1 MIDPKRILRFLEEYF
16 DEIKTI
22 YKLNKQDGLILI
34 EEIET
39 VFNNS
44 NILVD
49 NLIEYEIIE
58 QRIDDTFILNE
69 TYGSFISFLLDDFSL
84 DMPEQIEKYHKSLDS
99 LYRKLKIATTKNEI
113 IQTIE
118 ALNNEIGKFENQLQK
133 NISKL
138 IKETKYIK
146 ANNQKLDYPKKL
158 QKASELTITYVK
170 PLNIILQSHSESILY
185 IIDNI
190 IDESSQQRF
199 NNKDENLKKIYTKLY
214 NSYDKTKS
222 EILNK
227 NRLLS
232 SEVIPLL
239 DRIKSGSDILTGCIN
254 FLNDNN
260 SYTVPMLLDKQRDI
274 TYSTN
279 AEYEAQNIWEG
290 YTDIDEDIII
300 IINETIPLEDVWIF
314 NKQKYKNRLLKSLP
328 IENFY
333 IWIYE
338 ELENEL
344 NIVESKNFFDLSKL
358 IFDNDINVEYK
369 NKRIEI
375 NLSDKVIDVPTIE
388 IRSLN

>member
-1 MIDPKRILRFLEEYF
+1 MIDPKRILGFLKEYF
-16 DEIKTI
+16 DEIETI
-22 YKLNKQDGLILI
+22 YKLNKQNGLILI
-34 EEIET
+34 EELET
-39 VFNNS
+39 IFNNR

-99 LYRKLKIATTKNEI
+99 LYRKLKSATTKNEI
-113 IQTIE
+113 VQTIE
-118 ALNNEIGKFENQLQK
+118 ALSNEIGKFENQLQK

-158 QKASELTITYVK
+158 QKASELTITYIK
-170 PLNIILQSHSESILY
+170 PLNIILQNHSESILY

-190 IDESSQQRF
+190 IDKSSQERF
-199 NNKDENLKKIYTKLY
+199 NNNDENLKKIYTRLY
-214 NSYDKTKS
+214 NSYDKTKN

-227 NRLLS
+227 NRLLIN
-232 SEVIPLL
+232 EVIPLL
-239 DRIKSGSDILTGCIN
+239 DRIRSGSDILTGCIN

-260 SYTVPMLLDKQRDI
+260 SYTVPTLLDKERDI

-290 YTDIDEDIII
+290 YTDINEDI
-300 IINETIPLEDVWIF
+300 IINETKPLEDVWIF

-333 IWIYE
+333 TWIYE
-338 ELENEL
+338 ELKNEL
-344 NIVESKNFFDLSKL
+344 NRVESKNFFDLSKL
-358 IFDNDINVEYK
+358 IFDNDINLEYK
-369 NKRIEI
+369 NKRIDI
-375 NLSDKVIDVPTIE
+375 FLSDKVINVPIIK

>member
-1 MIDPKRILRFLEEYF
+1 MIDPKRILGFLKEYF

-22 YKLNKQDGLILI
+22 YKLNKQNGFILS

-39 VFNNS
+39 IFDNS
-44 NILVD
+44 NILID

-99 LYRKLKIATTKNEI
+99 LYQKLKSATTKNEI

-118 ALNNEIGKFENQLQK
+118 ALSNEIGKFENQLQK

-170 PLNIILQSHSESILY
+170 PLNIILQNHSESILY

-190 IDESSQQRF
+190 INESSQQRF
-199 NNKDENLKKIYTKLY
+199 NNKDENLKRIYTKLY

-260 SYTVPMLLDKQRDI
+260 SYTVPTLLDKQRNI

-300 IINETIPLEDVWIF
+300 NETKPLEDVWIF

-358 IFDNDINVEYK
+358 IFDNDINVKYK

>member
-22 YKLNKQDGLILI
+22 YKLNKRNGLILI

-39 VFNNS
+39 IFDNS

-49 NLIEYEIIE
+49 NLIEYEIVE

-99 LYRKLKIATTKNEI
+99 LYQKLKSATTKNEI
-113 IQTIE
+113 IQTIK

-170 PLNIILQSHSESILY
+170 PLNIILQNHSESILY
-185 IIDNI
+185 IIDNV

-199 NNKDENLKKIYTKLY
+199 NNKDENLKRIYTKLY

-260 SYTVPMLLDKQRDI
+260 SYTVPTLLDKQRDI

-290 YTDIDEDIII
+290 YTHIDEDIII
-300 IINETIPLEDVWIF
+300 NETKPLEDVWIF

-333 IWIYE
+333 TWIYE

-358 IFDNDINVEYK
+358 IFDNDIDIEYK

-375 NLSDKVIDVPTIE
+375 NLYDKVIDVPAIK

>member
-1 MIDPKRILRFLEEYF
+1 MIDPKRILRFLEEHF

-22 YKLNKQDGLILI
+22 YKLNKQNGRILL
-34 EEIET
+34 EECET
-39 VFNNS
+39 IFDNS
-44 NILVD
+44 NSLVD
-49 NLIEYEIIE
+49 KLIEYEIIE

-99 LYRKLKIATTKNEI
+99 LYRKLKSASTKNEI

-170 PLNIILQSHSESILY
+170 PLNIILEEHSESILY

-190 IDESSQQRF
+190 INESSQQRF
-199 NNKDENLKKIYTKLY
+199 NNKDENLKRIYAKLY
-214 NSYDKTKS
+214 NSYDKTKN

-227 NRLLS
+227 NRLLTR
-232 SEVIPLL
+232 EVMPLL

-254 FLNDNN
+254 FLNDNS
-260 SYTVPMLLDKQRDI
+260 SYTVPTLLDKRRDI

-290 YTDIDEDIII
+290 YTDINEDIII
-300 IINETIPLEDVWIF
+300 KETNPLEDVWIF

-333 IWIYE
+333 TWIYK
-338 ELENEL
+338 ELEDEL
-344 NIVESKNFFDLSKL
+344 NIVQSKNFFDLSKL
-358 IFDNDINVEYK
+358 IFDNDIDIEYK
-369 NKRIEI
+369 NKRMDI
-375 NLSDKVIDVPTIE
+375 NLYDKIIDVPTIE

>member
-1 MIDPKRILRFLEEYF
+1 MIDPKKILRFLEEYF

-22 YKLNKQDGLILI
+22 YKLNKQNGLILI

-39 VFNNS
+39 IFDNS

-84 DMPEQIEKYHKSLDS
+84 DMPEQIEKYHNSLDS
-99 LYRKLKIATTKNEI
+99 LYRKLKSATTKNEI

-146 ANNQKLDYPKKL
+146 ANNQKLNYPKKL

-170 PLNIILQSHSESILY
+170 PLNIILQNHSESILY

-214 NSYDKTKS
+214 NSYYQTKK
-222 EILNK
+222 EILNE
-227 NRLLS
+227 NRLLIN
-232 SEVIPLL
+232 EVIPLL

-260 SYTVPMLLDKQRDI
+260 SYAVPTLLDKQRDI

-290 YTDIDEDIII
+290 YTGINEDIII
-300 IINETIPLEDVWIF
+300 NEAQSLENVWIF
-314 NKQKYKNRLLKSLP
+314 NKQKYKDRLLKSLP

-333 IWIYE
+333 TWIYE

-344 NIVESKNFFDLSKL
+344 TIVQSKNFFDLSKL
-358 IFDNDINVEYK
+358 IFDNDIDIEYK
-369 NKRIEI
+369 NKRIDI
-375 NLSDKVIDVPTIE
+375 KLSDKMIDVPTIE

>member
-22 YKLNKQDGLILI
+22 YKLNKQNGLILI

-39 VFNNS
+39 IFNNS

-99 LYRKLKIATTKNEI
+99 LYRKLKSATTKNEI

-158 QKASELTITYVK
+158 QKASELTITYVQ
-170 PLNIILQSHSESILY
+170 PLNIILQNHSESILY

-199 NNKDENLKKIYTKLY
+199 NNKDENLKRIYTKLY

-260 SYTVPMLLDKQRDI
+260 SYTVPTLLDKQRDI

-300 IINETIPLEDVWIF
+300 NETKPLEDVWIF

-375 NLSDKVIDVPTIE
+375 NLSDKVIDVPAIE

>member
-1 MIDPKRILRFLEEYF
+1 MIDPKKILRFLEEYF

-22 YKLNKQDGLILI
+22 YKLNKQNGLILI

-39 VFNNS
+39 IFDNS

-84 DMPEQIEKYHKSLDS
+84 DMPEQIEKYHNSLDS
-99 LYRKLKIATTKNEI
+99 LYRKLKSATTKNEI

-146 ANNQKLDYPKKL
+146 ANNQKLNYPKKL

-170 PLNIILQSHSESILY
+170 PLNIILQNHSESILY

-214 NSYDKTKS
+214 NSYYQTKK
-222 EILNK
+222 EILNE
-227 NRLLS
+227 NRLLIN
-232 SEVIPLL
+232 EVIPLL

-260 SYTVPMLLDKQRDI
+260 SYAVPTLLDKQRDI

-290 YTDIDEDIII
+290 YTGINEDIII
-300 IINETIPLEDVWIF
+300 NEAQSLENVWIF
-314 NKQKYKNRLLKSLP
+314 NKQKYKDRLLKSLP

-333 IWIYE
+333 TWIYE

-344 NIVESKNFFDLSKL
+344 TIVESKNFFDLSKL
-358 IFDNDINVEYK
+358 IFDNDIDIEYK
-369 NKRIEI
+369 NKRIDI
-375 NLSDKVIDVPTIE
+375 KLSDKMIDVPTIE

>member
-1 MIDPKRILRFLEEYF
+1 MIDPKKILRFLEEYF

-22 YKLNKQDGLILI
+22 YKLNKLNGLILI

-39 VFNNS
+39 IFNNS

-99 LYRKLKIATTKNEI
+99 LYRKLKSATTKNQI
-113 IQTIE
+113 VQTIE
-118 ALNNEIGKFENQLQK
+118 ALSNEIGKFENQLHK

-170 PLNIILQSHSESILY
+170 PLNIILQNHSESILY

-190 IDESSQQRF
+190 IYESSQQRF
-199 NNKDENLKKIYTKLY
+199 NNNDENLKKIYTRLY
-214 NSYDKTKS
+214 NSYDKTKN

-227 NRLLS
+227 NRLLIN
-232 SEVIPLL
+232 EVIPLL
-239 DRIKSGSDILTGCIN
+239 DRIRSGSDILTGCIN
-254 FLNDNN
+254 FLNDNH
-260 SYTVPMLLDKQRDI
+260 SYTVPTLLDKQRDI

-300 IINETIPLEDVWIF
+300 NETKPLEDVWIF

-333 IWIYE
+333 IWIYQ

-344 NIVESKNFFDLSKL
+344 NIVESKNFFNLSKL
-358 IFDNDINVEYK
+358 IFDNDINVKYI

-375 NLSDKVIDVPTIE
+375 NLSDKVIDVPAIE

>member
-1 MIDPKRILRFLEEYF
+1 MIDPKRILGFLKEYF

-22 YKLNKQDGLILI
+22 YKLNKQNGFILS

-39 VFNNS
+39 IFDNS
-44 NILVD
+44 SILVD

-84 DMPEQIEKYHKSLDS
+84 DMPEQIAKYHKSLDS
-99 LYRKLKIATTKNEI
+99 LYRKLKSATTKNEI

-158 QKASELTITYVK
+158 QKASELTIIYVK
-170 PLNIILQSHSESILY
+170 PLNIILQNHSESILY

-199 NNKDENLKKIYTKLY
+199 NNKDENLKRIYTKLY
-214 NSYDKTKS
+214 NSYDKTKN

-227 NRLLS
+227 NRLLIN
-232 SEVIPLL
+232 EVIPLL

-260 SYTVPMLLDKQRDI
+260 SYTVPTLLDKQRDI

-290 YTDIDEDIII
+290 YTDINEDI
-300 IINETIPLEDVWIF
+300 IINETKPLENIWIF

-333 IWIYE
+333 TWIYE

-344 NIVESKNFFDLSKL
+344 NIVKSKNFFDLSKL
-358 IFDNDINVEYK
+358 IFDNDIDIEYK
-369 NKRIEI
+369 NKRIDI

>member
-22 YKLNKQDGLILI
+22 YKLNKQNGLILI

-39 VFNNS
+39 IFNNS

-99 LYRKLKIATTKNEI
+99 LYRKLKSATTKNEI
-113 IQTIE
+113 IQTVE

-170 PLNIILQSHSESILY
+170 PLNIILQNHSESILY

-199 NNKDENLKKIYTKLY
+199 NNKDENLKRIYIKLY

-260 SYTVPMLLDKQRDI
+260 SYTVPTLLDKQRDI

-300 IINETIPLEDVWIF
+300 NETKPLEDVWIF

-328 IENFY
+328 IESFY
-333 IWIYE
+333 TWIYE
-338 ELENEL
+338 ELKSEL

-358 IFDNDINVEYK
+358 IFDNDIDIEYK

>member
-22 YKLNKQDGLILI
+22 YKLNKQNGLILT

-99 LYRKLKIATTKNEI
+99 LYRKLKSATTKNEI

-170 PLNIILQSHSESILY
+170 PLNIILQNHSESILY

-239 DRIKSGSDILTGCIN
+239 DRIKLGSDILTGCIN

-260 SYTVPMLLDKQRDI
+260 SYTVPTLLDKQRDI

-300 IINETIPLEDVWIF
+300 NETKSLEDVWIF

-358 IFDNDINVEYK
+358 IFDNDINIVYK

>member
-22 YKLNKQDGLILI
+22 YKLNKQNGLILS

-39 VFNNS
+39 IFDNS
-44 NILVD
+44 NILIN
-49 NLIEYEIIE
+49 NLIEYEIIV

-84 DMPEQIEKYHKSLDS
+84 DMPEQIEKYHNSLDS
-99 LYRKLKIATTKNEI
+99 LYRKLKSATTKNEI
-113 IQTIE
+113 IQTVE

-170 PLNIILQSHSESILY
+170 PLNIILQNHSESILY

-199 NNKDENLKKIYTKLY
+199 NNKDDNLKRIYTKLY
-214 NSYDKTKS
+214 NSYDKTKN

-227 NRLLS
+227 NRLLIN
-232 SEVIPLL
+232 EVIPLL
-239 DRIKSGSDILTGCIN
+239 DRIRSGSDILTGCIN
-254 FLNDNN
+254 FLNDTN
-260 SYTVPMLLDKQRDI
+260 SYAVPTLLDKQRDI

-290 YTDIDEDIII
+290 YTDINEDI
-300 IINETIPLEDVWIF
+300 IINETKPLENTWIF
-314 NKQKYKNRLLKSLP
+314 NKHKYKNRLLKSLP

-333 IWIYE
+333 TWIYE

-358 IFDNDINVEYK
+358 IFDNDIDIEYK
-369 NKRIEI
+369 NKRIDI
-375 NLSDKVIDVPTIE
+375 KLSDKVIDVPTIE

>member
-22 YKLNKQDGLILI
+22 YKLNKQNGLILS

-39 VFNNS
+39 IFDNS
-44 NILVD
+44 NILID
-49 NLIEYEIIE
+49 NLIEYEIIV

-84 DMPEQIEKYHKSLDS
+84 DMPEQIEKYHNSLDS
-99 LYRKLKIATTKNEI
+99 LYRKLKSATTKNEI
-113 IQTIE
+113 IQTVE

-170 PLNIILQSHSESILY
+170 PLNIILQNHSESILY

-199 NNKDENLKKIYTKLY
+199 NNKDDNLKRIYTKLY
-214 NSYDKTKS
+214 NSYDKTKN

-227 NRLLS
+227 NRLLIN
-232 SEVIPLL
+232 EVIPLL
-239 DRIKSGSDILTGCIN
+239 DRIRSGSDILTGCIN
-254 FLNDNN
+254 FLNDTN
-260 SYTVPMLLDKQRDI
+260 SYAVPTLLDKQRDI

-290 YTDIDEDIII
+290 YTDINEDI
-300 IINETIPLEDVWIF
+300 IINETKPLENTWIF
-314 NKQKYKNRLLKSLP
+314 NKHKYKNRLLKSLP

-333 IWIYE
+333 TWIYE

-358 IFDNDINVEYK
+358 IFDNDIDIEYK
-369 NKRIEI
+369 NKRIDI
-375 NLSDKVIDVPTIE
+375 KLSDKVIDVPTIE